1 MGRPAANK
9 KWIFFLNKTNWCAIW
24 S

>member
-1 MGRPAANK
+1 MD
-9 KWIFFLNKTNWCAIW
+9 FFLNKTNWCAIW